1 MQNKNFVKN
10 YFQDTSSVIRKLDQH
25 TKEIKLII
33 NEIYKC
39 NKKKNKILVAGNG
52 GSCAD
57 AEHFAGELICTFMD
71 RTRQGIS
78 AIPISSNSTA
88 VSAWSNDF
96 GFESY
101 VERQVVS
108 NGKKGDILFL
118 LSTGG
123 GNLKNKAS
131 LNLVYAAKKAKK
143 NKLKVV
149 SLIGKDGGELKKISN
164 IFINVRSN
172 NTSIIQEAHM
182 SILHCICLGLDRKL
196 TR

>member
-1 MQNKNFVKN
+1 
-10 YFQDTSSVIRKLDQH
+10 
-25 TKEIKLII
+25 
-33 NEIYKC
+33 
-39 NKKKNKILVAGNG
+39 
-52 GSCAD
+52 
-57 AEHFAGELICTFMD
+57 MD

-196 TR
+196 AR